1 LSRDRFACLDS
12 LQHAFCAASAPD
24 WTAEL
29 IREACLG
36 LDEAEARET
45 VELLKQLGPRDVRK
59 ALTIRRL
66 VILDGLMV
74 ETVGLARASS
84 HPMLRD
90 AYVEQACALS
100 RAATNLAQARAD
112 ADAAKTAQAIRA
124 FESLAERLEAIA
136 EVQKAKTLRRWWR
149 RIIRQG

>member
-1 LSRDRFACLDS
+1 LR
-12 LQHAFCAASAPD
+12 AASAPD

-36 LDEAEARET
+36 PDEAEARET

-74 ETVGLARASS
+74 ETVGLARAAS

-100 RAATNLAQARAD
+100 RAATNLDEALERKRLGKPEQRIVVQHVYRGRAVGMVNRGE
-112 ADAAKTAQAIRA
+112 AA
-124 FESLAERLEAIA
+124 
-136 EVQKAKTLRRWWR
+136 
-149 RIIRQG
+149 G